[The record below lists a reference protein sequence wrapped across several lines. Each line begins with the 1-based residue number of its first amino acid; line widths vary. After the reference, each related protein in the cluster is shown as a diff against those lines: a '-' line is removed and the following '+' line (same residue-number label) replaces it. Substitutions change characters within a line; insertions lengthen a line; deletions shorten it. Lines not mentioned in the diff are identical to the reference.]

1 MISIPVF
8 NVCYPVIKQGG
19 LLIIMK
25 ILTGIVCLVF
35 GWVAL
40 AGAENITFET
50 NSQSEDG
57 KPLRLTAE
65 LQKPDGDGPFPA
77 VVFLHGCA
85 GTGPRYNEWAK
96 HLLDWG
102 YVVLRVD
109 SLRPR
114 NKIKICNPS
123 ENDLYIWI
131 IKRAQDAHDAKSY
144 LAGLSY
150 VDKNRIAAI
159 GWSHGGS
166 SLLKSLDAAF
176 YIKDRGHPFR
186 AAVALYPYCH
196 NTLAGFETPLLILIG
211 DQDPLAPE
219 DLCQRQM
226 ISTKASPQVILKIY
240 PGVDHNFD
248 LNNSHRDATADA
260 VMQIKNFFDNHMQK

>member
-1 MISIPVF
+1 MV
-8 NVCYPVIKQGG
+8 
-19 LLIIMK
+19 MK
-25 ILTGIVCLVF
+25 ILTGFLCIIF
-35 GWVAL
+35 GFIAL
-40 AGAENITFET
+40 AGAESISFDS

-57 KPLRLTAE
+57 KPLMLTGE
-65 LQKPDGDGPFPA
+65 LLKPDGAGPFPA

-85 GTGPRYNEWAK
+85 GAGPRYDEWAK

-114 NKIKICNPS
+114 NKVNICNPS
-123 ENDLYIWI
+123 ENDHYVWI

-144 LAGLSY
+144 LAGLSF
-150 VDKNRIAAI
+150 VDRNRIAAI

-176 YIKDRGHPFR
+176 YIADRGHPFR
-186 AAVALYPYCH
+186 AAVTFYPYCH
-196 NTLAGFETPLLILIG
+196 TTLAGFEAPLLILIG

-226 ISTKASPQVILKIY
+226 TSKNARSEVILKIY
-240 PGVDHNFD
+240 PGANHNFD
-248 LNNSHRDATADA
+248 TNNSHRDATADA
-260 VMQIKNFFDNHMQK
+260 VMRVKRFLTNHMQK